1 MATRNQQPNPR
12 HSGYDNDQSIYKL
25 KILELERAQRD
36 ANLSY
41 IYTIH
46 LIATWS
52 WPLDHWRYH
61 DRMHGA
67 KDSPRTGSLRNH
79 VLIQRVVGKWRNV
92 KLDEICS

>member
-46 LIATWS
+46 LIAT
-52 WPLDHWRYH
+52 
-61 DRMHGA
+61 
-67 KDSPRTGSLRNH
+67 
-79 VLIQRVVGKWRNV
+79 
-92 KLDEICS
+92 